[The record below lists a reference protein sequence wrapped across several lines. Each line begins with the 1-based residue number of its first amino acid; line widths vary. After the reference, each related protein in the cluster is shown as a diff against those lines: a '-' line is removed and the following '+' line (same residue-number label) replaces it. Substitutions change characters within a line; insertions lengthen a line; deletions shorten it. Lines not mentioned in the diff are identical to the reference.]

1 MCWHLQDNLVE
12 PPNELQECLQNRD
25 QIGIVTYTQDS
36 ELSSPIKPQLVPL
49 CCSIFG
55 GGLYQ
60 TTGKLNLLQEMGL
73 LSYECVLIDIYS
85 IIVPC

>member
-36 ELSSPIKPQLVPL
+36 ELSGPNQVPA
-49 CCSIFG
+49 SAIV
-55 GGLYQ
+55 
-60 TTGKLNLLQEMGL
+60 LQYFWTRT
-73 LSYECVLIDIYS
+73 LSDNWKVEFVAGNGPVEL
-85 IIVPC
+85 